1 VVKHSKLIAIGT
13 VVLVALVLLV
23 AYVSA
28 PRQTEGTSPLT
39 PQQQERVD
47 DRLNQCFATGDC

>member
-1 VVKHSKLIAIGT
+1 MVKHSKFIAIGA

-28 PRQTEGTSPLT
+28 PHQTDGTSPLT

-47 DRLNQCFATGDC
+47 DRLNQCIATGDC

>member
-1 VVKHSKLIAIGT
+1 MVKHSKLIAIGT
-13 VVLVALVLLV
+13 VVLVALVLLM

-28 PRQTEGTSPLT
+28 PRQTDDTSPLT

-47 DRLNQCFATGDC
+47 DRLNQCIATGDC